1 MPVEPRFS
9 VIEARLP
16 NDLPAIEAV
25 RRQVFIEE
33 QGIPAQ
39 LEWDGWDYDCRHVLA
54 LTFQKTPIGTGR
66 LDPDGRIGRMAV
78 LAPWRGR
85 GVGSAIL
92 AALVSIARER
102 CYRKVSL
109 NAQLK
114 ASGFYSKAG
123 FRRIGAPFIEA
134 GIRHVVMEKT
144 LSSANHHP
152 AL

>member
-1 MPVEPRFS
+1 MPVEPRFT
-9 VIEARLP
+9 VTEARLP
-16 NDLPAIEAV
+16 DDLPAIEAV

-39 LEWDGWDYDCRHVLA
+39 LEWDGWDADCRHVLA
-54 LTFQKTPIGTGR
+54 LAFRKIPIGTGR

-78 LAPWRGR
+78 LAPWRGL

-109 NAQLK
+109 HAQLR

-123 FRRIGAPFIEA
+123 FREIGAPFVEA
-134 GIRHVVMEKT
+134 GIRHVNMEKS
-144 LSSANHHP
+144 LSWGNNNLGS
-152 AL
+152 